1 MQTVGCWLYKVS
13 NIGTSRGRLTVTEG
27 FSQGN
32 SHHYQWFNVRHKNN
46 SVILAQVFLHSPQA
60 KFLILWVYLCVYHVN
75 KYFYPDN
82 CPPSAT
88 LVDKGRLF
96 QLNRLIRHKMNTQTE
111 TRTFSSDNINS
122 LAKWLQKVSH
132 ITALLVAHT
141 YVNTHKHNPLSLK
154 GFRFKYGMCLNR
166 PIGNSGEIQMGWL
179 TFGFETFS

>member
-141 YVNTHKHNPLSLK
+141 YVNTHKHNPFSLK

-179 TFGFETFS
+179 TFGFDTFS